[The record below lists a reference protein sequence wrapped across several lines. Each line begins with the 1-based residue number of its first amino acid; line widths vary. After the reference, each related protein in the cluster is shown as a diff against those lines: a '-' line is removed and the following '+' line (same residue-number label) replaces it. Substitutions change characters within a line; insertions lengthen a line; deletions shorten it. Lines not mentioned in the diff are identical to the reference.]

1 MMMRMMVMMD
11 RYRRIHESEEDT
23 ATVTATAGP
32 VPSLNNKSSDRTST
46 QEEEEEEE
54 PRSVPVR
61 PRDRKGQWDGSTTE
75 KGKTKQQCRRIHNK
89 HQDEYHYNYTT
100 DGTHLCAPI
109 LREGGGKVP
118 RIINQQQHLLHFHYH
133 YH

>member
-1 MMMRMMVMMD
+1 MMRMMVMMD

-61 PRDRKGQWDGSTTE
+61 PRDRKGKWYGSTT
-75 KGKTKQQCRRIHNK
+75 GKRESTATVPSKKQTPRRVPR
-89 HQDEYHYNYTT
+89 NYTT
-100 DGTHLCAPI
+100 DGAPFA
-109 LREGGGKVP
+109 GGAVCVELEVADDH
-118 RIINQQQHLLHFHYH
+118 QQQHLLQF
-133 YH
+133 